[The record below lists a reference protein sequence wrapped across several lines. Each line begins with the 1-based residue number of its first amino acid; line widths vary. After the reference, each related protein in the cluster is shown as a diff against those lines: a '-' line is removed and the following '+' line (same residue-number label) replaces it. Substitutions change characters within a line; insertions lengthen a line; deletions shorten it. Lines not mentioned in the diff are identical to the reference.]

1 MFKKYDKDKQHL
13 IIHNHKE
20 RRGGAW
26 QGWARLGKAWPGTAR
41 RGLAWQ
47 GKGALC
53 PYIKKLEWR

>member
-20 RRGGAW
+20 WNGE
-26 QGWARLGKAWPGTAR
+26 ARLGKAR
-41 RGLAWQ
+41 K

-53 PYIKKLEWR
+53 PLYYI

>member
-20 RRGGAW
+20 RRGMAW
-26 QGWARLGKAWPGTAR
+26 QGKDRK
-41 RGLAWQ
+41 